1 MSNNKNYTVFHL
13 HSKLSNGI
21 TNIDSVTDYKDYIAR
36 AKECG
41 MRALGFAE
49 HGCILEW
56 VHKKQEIEKN
66 GMKYIHAS
74 EFYIT
79 EEMYD
84 YPDVT
89 DMCEATVGLVGDEL
103 ENAQKEIEEYLEKNK
118 TLVKDNYHCVLIAKN
133 YKGVK
138 ELNKLSSKSF
148 LRDGHYYYRPRITLD
163 ELISTSENIIVTTA
177 CIGGILASGKKT
189 AQEKFLKFLCDNK
202 NRCFLEIQHHCDDFQ
217 IQYNRYLATIS
228 YKYGIPLIAGTDT
241 HALNDKHMKGR
252 AILQKSKEVSFDSE
266 SSWNMKWLTYDELV
280 AEYERQNSVAKDI
293 YLQAIENTNV
303 MSDMIEEFE
312 LDYSKKYPKLYDDS
326 MSVFKEKILSG
337 VKKREI
343 DKLDNF
349 EEYKKRINYE
359 LDTYKHNGAIDF
371 MLLEEDYK
379 TALTKQGVDFG
390 WSRGSVSGSEIAYLL
405 GITEIDSVK
414 HGLNFERFMNK
425 ERVSLADIDTDWF
438 SEDRWKVRKYL
449 FEKEGLHCCNII
461 TFNTIKMRGAIKD
474 VGRALGMTPQ
484 ETQAISDMVQED
496 ENKKE
501 FVDEKVREKYKE
513 LFEYVDIV
521 YGTITSLGRHAAGLV
536 VSPTDIDEDFGT
548 LYISSDDKPISQ
560 INMKEIDSLNYVKLD
575 ILGLDAVGLINK
587 TCELAEI
594 PVLKPDNMDFE
605 DENVWND
612 LAKDTTLCFQFESDF
627 AGSYL
632 RDVLRPEVIQK
643 IKEQNENFSYI
654 DLMSMANG
662 AIRPAGASY
671 RNELSQG
678 IFRDNGNDELNKFL
692 SPTLGYLVYQE
703 QIIEFLHKFCGF
715 TMGEADIVR
724 RHFSKKTGT
733 DKDIPII
740 KDGGYMTNI
749 DGKRSEHYIKG
760 FIKTMKDEYGVE
772 SKDSEVII
780 ESFLKV
786 IIDASNYLF
795 SYNHAKPY
803 SFIGF
808 ACAYLRH
815 YYPLETFTAALN
827 IYASDNK
834 KSTNIKDYIFEKGYE
849 IKPIKFGKS
858 KSEYW
863 FNKEE
868 NAIYQGISSI
878 KFCNIQIADELYE
891 LSKNN
896 YDTFVDLIKDIKEKT
911 SVDNRQLQILTGLD
925 FFSDFGENK
934 YLLDVIS
941 AYEKFGT
948 CKQINK
954 NKLDSLGLS
963 EYIMKKCSNKETK
976 SLYKEID
983 NAKLVKELMQKI
995 PHKSMSIIESMKFE
1009 KEYLGNVV
1017 YFNPKVNNNFYIITD
1032 YKTYKDV
1039 TKPYFIARHIKTGT
1053 DIKARIKTGKIFKEK
1068 PFGLWSVL
1076 AIEDFKKVFK
1086 KRPNAEGKWVDT
1098 DELED
1103 ILTEYEVIK

>member
-1 MSNNKNYTVFHL
+1 
-13 HSKLSNGI
+13 
-21 TNIDSVTDYKDYIAR
+21 
-36 AKECG
+36 
-41 MRALGFAE
+41 
-49 HGCILEW
+49 
-56 VHKKQEIEKN
+56 
-66 GMKYIHAS
+66 
-74 EFYIT
+74 
-79 EEMYD
+79 
-84 YPDVT
+84 
-89 DMCEATVGLVGDEL
+89 
-103 ENAQKEIEEYLEKNK
+103 
-118 TLVKDNYHCVLIAKN
+118 
-133 YKGVK
+133 
-138 ELNKLSSKSF
+138 
-148 LRDGHYYYRPRITLD
+148 
-163 ELISTSENIIVTTA
+163 
-177 CIGGILASGKKT
+177 
-189 AQEKFLKFLCDNK
+189 
-202 NRCFLEIQHHCDDFQ
+202 
-217 IQYNRYLATIS
+217 
-228 YKYGIPLIAGTDT
+228 
-241 HALNDKHMKGR
+241 
-252 AILQKSKEVSFDSE
+252 
-266 SSWNMKWLTYDELV
+266 
-280 AEYERQNSVAKDI
+280 
-293 YLQAIENTNV
+293 
-303 MSDMIEEFE
+303 
-312 LDYSKKYPKLYDDS
+312 
-326 MSVFKEKILSG
+326 
-337 VKKREI
+337 
-343 DKLDNF
+343 
-349 EEYKKRINYE
+349 
-359 LDTYKHNGAIDF
+359 
-371 MLLEEDYK
+371 
-379 TALTKQGVDFG
+379 
-390 WSRGSVSGSEIAYLL
+390 
-405 GITEIDSVK
+405 
-414 HGLNFERFMNK
+414 
-425 ERVSLADIDTDWF
+425 
-438 SEDRWKVRKYL
+438 
-449 FEKEGLHCCNII
+449 
-461 TFNTIKMRGAIKD
+461 MRGAIKD

-536 VSPTDIDEDFGT
+536 VSPTDVDEDFGT

-575 ILGLDAVGLINK
+575 VLGLDAVGLINK
-587 TCELAEI
+587 TCELAGI

-632 RDVLRPEVIQK
+632 RDVLRPEVINK

-678 IFRDNGNDELNKFL
+678 IFRDNGNEELNKFL

-733 DKDIPII
+733 DTDIPII

-749 DGKRSEHYIKG
+749 DGKKSEHYIKG
-760 FIKTMKDEYGVE
+760 FIKTMQDEYGVE
-772 SKDSEVII
+772 KEESETII
-780 ESFLKV
+780 ENFLKV

-827 IYASDNK
+827 IYTSDNK
-834 KSTNIKDYIFEKGYE
+834 KSANIKEYILDKGYA

-863 FNKEE
+863 FDKDEK
-868 NAIYQGISSI
+868 AIYQGISSI
-878 KFCNIQIADELYE
+878 KFCNTQIADELYE
-891 LSKNN
+891 LSKNK
-896 YDTFVDLIKDIKEKT
+896 YGSFVDLLKDIKQNT
-911 SVDNRQLQILTGLD
+911 SVDTRQINILTGLN

-934 YLLDVIS
+934 YLLDVIGV
-941 AYEKFGT
+941 YEQFGT

-963 EYIMKKCSNKETK
+963 EYIIKKCSGKETK

-983 NAKLVKELMQKI
+983 NVKLIKELTQKI
-995 PHKSMSIIESMKFE
+995 PHKSMSIIESMRFE
-1009 KEYLGNVV
+1009 KEYLGGVI
-1017 YFNPKVNNNFYIITD
+1017 YFNPKVNDKYYVITE

-1039 TKPYFIARHIKTGT
+1039 TKPYFTARHIRTGT
-1053 DIKARIKTGKIFKEK
+1053 DIKSRIKNGKVFKEK

-1076 AIEDFKKVFK
+1076 SIDEFKKVFK
-1086 KRPNAEGKWVDT
+1086 KRPNAEGKWVET

-1103 ILTEYEVIK
+1103 ILTEYEVVK